1 MDPWTL
7 RVAELNIQYY
17 ESLLAEGLQP
27 TKAVI
32 VRRLLAAE
40 KKTLARLREEQQSS
54 EAMQPIPRTASASD

>member
-17 ESLLAEGLQP
+17 ECLLSEGLP
-27 TKAVI
+27 LAKVVV

-40 KKTLARLREEQQSS
+40 KATLARLRKEQRSGGT
-54 EAMQPIPRTASASD
+54 MKLRPRAASASD

>member
-40 KKTLARLREEQQSS
+40 KKTLAWLREEQATRDRNAYEHARADSL
-54 EAMQPIPRTASASD
+54 E